1 MSVVTK
7 FMECV
12 ITSQDIDLSL
22 LATFQK
28 QLPSRREAK
37 KNKEKERQRE
47 RERETERETER
58 ERERER
64 ERQTDRQTD
73 RQRDYNSKPID
84 RGIINYM

>member
-28 QLPSRREAK
+28 QLPSRGEAK
-37 KNKEKERQRE
+37 KNKEKERKRDRERQRE
-47 RERETERETER
+47 IERESER
-58 ERERER
+58 ERERD
-64 ERQTDRQTD
+64 RQTDRQTD
-73 RQRDYNSKPID
+73 RQRL
-84 RGIINYM
+84 